1 MTTFFRITTA
11 RDLAKLLDPSAWRS
25 RVWCGYKAIRCD
37 ECAGRGRLDDG
48 ERCRPCHGTGEIED
62 VRHGVSACASVEDL
76 VAYFAD
82 RAPTLDGAVMVE
94 IEADMSDDEDH
105 DAGAD
110 GDPVLVLPTRI
121 VAVRA
126 VPDEMR

>member
-1 MTTFFRITTA
+1 M
-11 RDLAKLLDPSAWRS
+11 
-25 RVWCGYKAIRCD
+25 
-37 ECAGRGRLDDG
+37 
-48 ERCRPCHGTGEIED
+48 
-62 VRHGVSACASVEDL
+62 
-76 VAYFAD
+76 AYFAD
-82 RAPTLDGAVMVE
+82 RAPTLDGTIMVE
-94 IEADMSDDEDH
+94 LEGDMSDDEDH